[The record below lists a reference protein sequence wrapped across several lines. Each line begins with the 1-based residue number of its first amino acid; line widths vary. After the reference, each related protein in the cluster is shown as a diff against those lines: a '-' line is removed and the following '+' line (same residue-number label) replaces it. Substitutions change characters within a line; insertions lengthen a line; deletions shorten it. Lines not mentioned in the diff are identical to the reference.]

1 MIFIA
6 IAIFIVFTI
15 AIFSASKD
23 FDKTD
28 PRKPW

>member
-1 MIFIA
+1 MVYIGIFV
-6 IAIFIVFTI
+6 VFTI
-15 AIFSASKD
+15 AILVASKD